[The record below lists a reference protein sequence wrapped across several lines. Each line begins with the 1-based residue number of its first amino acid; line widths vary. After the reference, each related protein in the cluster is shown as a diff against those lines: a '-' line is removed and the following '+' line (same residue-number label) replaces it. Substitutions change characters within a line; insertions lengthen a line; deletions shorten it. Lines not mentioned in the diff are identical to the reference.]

1 MDDLRTKYE
10 RARRAK
16 NQANYRAREERRN
29 AEACRLATDYMRRR
43 ASEANAQTTAAERE
57 ARAAREAVA
66 LKDRAIH
73 RQLQRITELERQLDI
88 ARAMLATYERRDTAS
103 HDATPMTQGH
113 ACECAQQAR
122 EATERAIAKIEPHA
136 RPWWRRVFEWP
147 KSDGGR

>member
-1 MDDLRTKYE
+1 MDDMRTKYN
-10 RARRAK
+10 RARWAK
-16 NQANYRAREERRN
+16 NQANCRAREERRN
-29 AEACRLATDYMRRR
+29 ASASLAAEGYWRRR
-43 ASEANAQTTAAERE
+43 ASEANAQTAAAERE

-113 ACECAQQAR
+113 ACECARQAS
-122 EATERAIAKIEPHA
+122 EATERAVARIEPHA
-136 RPWWRRVFEWP
+136 RPWWHRLVWWP
-147 KSDGGR
+147 KSDRSR

>member
-1 MDDLRTKYE
+1 MDDMRTKYQL
-10 RARRAK
+10 ARRAK
-16 NQANYRAREERRN
+16 NQANYRARKEREW
-29 AEACRLATDYMRRR
+29 AEKSWQNSQRWIKAAAD
-43 ASEANAQTTAAERE
+43 AKAQALTAERE

-103 HDATPMTQGH
+103 HDATPMTHGH
-113 ACECAQQAR
+113 ACECARQAR
-122 EATERAIAKIEPHA
+122 EATERAVARIEPHA
-136 RPWWRRVFEWP
+136 RPWWSRLLWWP